1 MAETP
6 TEAAWACQQLIVKL
20 AHQIDHGGLAQ
31 IESVI
36 APDAVV
42 SLFGKEVRGTAA
54 VRELFEGRMTGA
66 VLRHTITPSQVELR
80 GSDAAWAMTYVTV
93 YRGAKTEGNDPLPLT
108 GPVNVVEYEDEFAR
122 LPQGWRIV
130 RREIRMI
137 FRA

>member
-1 MAETP
+1 MAESP

-20 AHQIDHGGLAQ
+20 AHLIDHSGLAQ
-31 IESVI
+31 IESVV

-42 SLFGKEVRGTAA
+42 HLFGQEVRGAA
-54 VRELFEGRMTGA
+54 AIRELFEARMTGA
-66 VLRHTITPSQVELR
+66 VLRHTLTPSQVEMR
-80 GSDAAWAMTYVTV
+80 SKDTAWAMTYVTV
-93 YRGAKTEGNDPLPLT
+93 YRGAKTEGADPLPLT